1 VGRYT
6 NTRRRIAW
14 FYSINVIA
22 NGFGSLLGYGLIQM
36 EGLGGLR
43 GWQWIFV
50 IEGLITCTLAVLGY
64 IFIIDFPD
72 KLLKPGKKAFLNEE
86 EVRLLRA
93 KLQSDRGD
101 AEFDPITWQKFL
113 KTIVRWQL
121 WV

>member
-1 VGRYT
+1 MNRVT
-6 NTRRRIAW
+6 NAGDRIAW

-50 IEGLITCTLAVLGY
+50 IEGIITCVLAVLGY

-72 KLLKPGKKAFLNEE
+72 KLLRPGKKAFLSEE
-86 EVRLLRA
+86 EVRLLLA

-101 AEFDPITWQKFL
+101 AEFDPITWKKFI
-113 KTIVRWQL
+113 KTLGRWQL